1 MSIVAGVIVWR
12 ARIVILMKEIG
23 SLSQWSCKH
32 GCKLRS
38 RAAVRVRDGHCCSL
52 PYSFSTKACPVF
64 SKYLLFLCFSALCTL
79 SIGAVFISVPAFHR
93 ETVAD
98 LRIPVQ
104 TTHTM
109 PVGGNSPTIQVP
121 GRRRRI
127 LKFQH
132 LQRCCPDFT
141 ILQLPTSRRSVGIP
155 SPTCPRQAFASS
167 FTSSVTS
174 IRSRAQL
181 S

>member
-1 MSIVAGVIVWR
+1 MSIVAGIIVWR
-12 ARIVILMKEIG
+12 ARILILMKEMG

-38 RAAVRVRDGHCCSL
+38 RATVRVRDGHCCSL

-104 TTHTM
+104 TIHTM
-109 PVGGNSPTIQVP
+109 PVGGNSPTLQVP

-132 LQRCCPDFT
+132 LQRCSR
-141 ILQLPTSRRSVGIP
+141 ILQFSSSQPAEDQWGSRRPLAQDRHSPAP
-155 SPTCPRQAFASS
+155 SP
-167 FTSSVTS
+167 
-174 IRSRAQL
+174 RA
-181 S
+181 